1 MFSAPAV
8 LVEPH
13 CVIAEEASPITQ
25 ERFEWATQ
33 TPEPSPICL
42 LKVPLHSSDD
52 YLRSF
57 KHVCNPVWEQM
68 LTRVA
73 SHADILGAAEPSVRH
88 QLMQTLC
95 QPFFEEVVGSLCG
108 EVSSAGP
115 GLAGAPWQ
123 KTMDGPLKDGR
134 TSLSLGQSLGLL
146 EEDSTD
152 AESDS
157 AFAALLSSEG
167 EDCEGEQRM
176 EWASHSSQFSGDE
189 DLESP
194 KEDEK
199 SQMVCRHWKTKGW
212 CRYESQCKFLHPEH
226 KRGICASCPPENGD
240 VTMPSRSTRR
250 RGGKNKRNLVS
261 LDSRLFFANSYNM
274 CQSFALCQG
283 V

>member
-1 MFSAPAV
+1 LSSGEGFGKQEEDSTD
-8 LVEPH
+8 
-13 CVIAEEASPITQ
+13 AESDSHFA
-25 ERFEWATQ
+25 A
-33 TPEPSPICL
+33 L
-42 LKVPLHSSDD
+42 L
-52 YLRSF
+52 
-57 KHVCNPVWEQM
+57 
-68 LTRVA
+68 
-73 SHADILGAAEPSVRH
+73 
-88 QLMQTLC
+88 
-95 QPFFEEVVGSLCG
+95 SL
-108 EVSSAGP
+108 
-115 GLAGAPWQ
+115 
-123 KTMDGPLKDGR
+123 GR
-134 TSLSLGQSLGLL
+134 TTLSLGQSLGLL

-240 VTMPSRSTRR
+240 VTLPSRSTRR
-250 RGGKNKRNLVS
+250 RGGKNKRNVVS

>member
-1 MFSAPAV
+1 
-8 LVEPH
+8 
-13 CVIAEEASPITQ
+13 
-25 ERFEWATQ
+25 
-33 TPEPSPICL
+33 
-42 LKVPLHSSDD
+42 
-52 YLRSF
+52 
-57 KHVCNPVWEQM
+57 M
-68 LTRVA
+68 LTRIA
-73 SHADILGAAEPSVRH
+73 RHADSLGAAEASVRQ
-88 QLMQTLC
+88 QLIQTLC
-95 QPFFEEVVGSLCG
+95 LPFFEEVVESLG
-108 EVSSAGP
+108 VEVSSAGP
-115 GLAGAPWQ
+115 GLAGATWQ

-240 VTMPSRSTRR
+240 VTLPSRSTRR
-250 RGGKNKRNLVS
+250 RGGKNKRNVVS

-274 CQSFALCQG
+274 CQSFALYQG